1 MDRLRRSILKLETML
16 KIEKLSEREEREVRA
31 ELATLKK
38 EKEALEA
45 YEKDH
50 PRGVSRYGAFF
61 H

>member
-1 MDRLRRSILKLETML
+1 MDRLRTSILKLETIL
-16 KIEKLSEREEREVRA
+16 KSEKLSEREEREVRA

-45 YEKDH
+45 YEKAH